1 MMKQTNLH
9 IYSEKIT
16 KPLTLA
22 YAADFHDG
30 NVDAALE
37 MMQGCDAILIGGDL
51 VNRHR
56 RHGWHQAVSFLEKAP
71 KVAPTFYNIGNHERR
86 LPELAKYWPYVEKS
100 DVVLLD
106 DAFVSFGGI
115 TLGALSS
122 IRRGKNEPS
131 RVIQLAEK
139 KPFMRQFASQPGY
152 KLLLCHHPEYY
163 QQAVR
168 NWDVDLT
175 LSGHAHGGQVRIA
188 GQGIYSPGQGLLP
201 KLTSGFYENNRL
213 FVSCGM
219 TNSASAP
226 RLWCPCELV
235 MVHLH
240 PQQDAKE
247 KNA

>member
-1 MMKQTNLH
+1 MNKTTLD

-16 KPLTLA
+16 RPLTLA

-30 NVDAALE
+30 KVDAALE

-56 RHGWHQAVSFLEKAP
+56 RHGWHRAVAFLEQAP

-86 LPELAKYWPYVEKS
+86 LPELKQYWPHVEKS

-106 DAFVSFGGI
+106 DAFVSFEGI
-115 TLGALSS
+115 ILGALSS
-122 IRRGKNEPS
+122 VRRGKNEPS
-131 RVIQLAEK
+131 REAQLAQK
-139 KPFMRQFASQPGY
+139 KPFLREMAAQKGY

-163 QQAVR
+163 AQAVR
-168 NWDVDLT
+168 SWPIDLT

-201 KLTSGFYENNRL
+201 KLTSGFYEQERL
-213 FVSCGM
+213 FVSRGM

-235 MVHLH
+235 LVKLH
-240 PQQDAKE
+240 PMAEKE
-247 KNA
+247 KGK